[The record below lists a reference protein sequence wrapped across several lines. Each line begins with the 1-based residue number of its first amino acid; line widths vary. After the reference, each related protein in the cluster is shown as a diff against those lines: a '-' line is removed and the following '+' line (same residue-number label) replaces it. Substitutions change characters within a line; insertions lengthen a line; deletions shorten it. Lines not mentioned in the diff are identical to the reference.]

1 MSYSIKS
8 KTTWS
13 ELSTVVEKNGSFLVT
28 SHVSPDGDCI
38 GSQLAFQWYLA
49 SRGKHADIYNMD
61 PVPYKFAYLPGV
73 DLISTKRA
81 ARGYDVLVVL
91 DSSNPNRLG
100 WKPDLSEFKTII
112 NIDHHEDNTSFAHY
126 NVVREHAAATAQL
139 IYDFFAQQRI
149 DFPPQVAQALYTAI
163 MTDTGGFR
171 FSNTDGEVLRIC
183 ADLVD
188 RGVSASEV
196 YREVYVSQTPQG
208 QLLQSRMWST
218 LSFHLDGRV
227 CTMDLPLSLI
237 DELKA
242 AYGDSEGM
250 ADHTVS
256 AQGVEVGM
264 VLKHTAEEC
273 HFSLRSSGNVDVGK
287 IARMIRGGGGHSS
300 AAGCTIQLPRDKA
313 LPQMLGILE
322 KELG

>member
-1 MSYSIKS
+1 MTYSIKS

-13 ELSTVVEKNGSFLVT
+13 ELSTVVEKYGSFLIT

-38 GSQLAFQWYLA
+38 GSQLAFQWYLG
-49 SRGKHADIYNMD
+49 SHGKVAHIFNQD
-61 PVPYKFAYLPGV
+61 PVPYKFGYLPNIGR
-73 DLISTKRA
+73 ISTERRA
-81 ARGYDVLVVL
+81 RHYDVLVVL
-91 DSSNPNRLG
+91 DSSNPDRLG
-100 WKPDLSEFKTII
+100 WNPNLSEFKTII
-112 NIDHHEDNTSFAHY
+112 NIDHHEDNTSFARH
-126 NVVREHAAATAQL
+126 NFVHEHAAATAQI
-139 IYDFFAQQRI
+139 IYDFFSRQKI
-149 DFPPQVAQALYTAI
+149 DFPLEVAQALYTAV

-171 FSNTDGEVLRIC
+171 FSNTDGDVLRIC

-188 RGVSASEV
+188 RGVKASEV

-208 QLLQSRMWST
+208 QILQSRMWST
-218 LSFHLDGRV
+218 LAFHLDGRV

-237 DELKA
+237 DELGA

-264 VLKHTAEEC
+264 VLKHTAQEC
-273 HFSLRSSGNVDVGK
+273 HFSLRSTGNVDVGK
-287 IARMIRGGGGHSS
+287 IARIIRGGGGHSS
-300 AAGCTIQLPRDKA
+300 AAGCTIHLPREKA
-313 LPQMLGILE
+313 LPQMFGILE